1 MKLYK
6 NVDLCDLESI
16 CENGIL
22 SANECDNFNWEDGNR
37 ANNTY
42 DLVYLFEP
50 TSDFNTFVKYG
61 LVLLEVEVENA
72 KKSEFVVGDVNK
84 DKYNE
89 YVVDRVLPNQITKII
104 IPFIFKEII
113 KEIIS
118 KEIFNKII
126 WCDTYY
132 VETIENKSFYSGV
145 NSPASVFKNDGNR
158 FHKFAFNCGLIT
170 SLKYLYCYLDV
181 PFKTET
187 FNPFTQEKCVS
198 HFEKVFYKIDFL
210 KYCF

>member
-6 NVDLCDLESI
+6 NVDLCDLKSI
-16 CENGIL
+16 IKNGIL
-22 SANECDNFNWEDGNR
+22 SANECNNFNWEDDGR
-37 ANNTY
+37 ADNSY

-50 TSDFNTFVKYG
+50 ISDFNTFVKYG

-104 IPFIFKEII
+104 IPSNFKEKI

-118 KEIFNKII
+118 KEIFNKIT

-132 VETIENKSFYSGV
+132 VETVEDTSFYNSV
-145 NSPASVFKNDGNR
+145 DSPANVFKNDGNR
-158 FHKFAFNCGLIT
+158 LHEFAFNCGLNT
-170 SLKYLYCYLDV
+170 FLKYMYCYLDV

-187 FNPFTQEKCVS
+187 ISPFTREKYIS
-198 HFEKVFYKIDFL
+198 YFEKIFYKIDFL
-210 KYCF
+210 KYYF